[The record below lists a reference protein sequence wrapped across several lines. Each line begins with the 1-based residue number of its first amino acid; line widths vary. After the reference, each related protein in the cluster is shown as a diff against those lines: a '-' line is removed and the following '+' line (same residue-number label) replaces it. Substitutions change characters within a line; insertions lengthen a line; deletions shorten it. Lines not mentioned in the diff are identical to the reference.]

1 MNIIR
6 VRLATAIHIPR
17 RGLEEAAC
25 LYQEYNKII
34 LGAYGTRINLL
45 SYSPTHF
52 YVRTTWGNPV
62 PVHQT
67 LWGDYE

>member
-6 VRLATAIHIPR
+6 VRLATAIHIPCR
-17 RGLEEAAC
+17 DPREAAYLHC
-25 LYQEYNKII
+25 AYGQSV

-45 SYSPTHF
+45 SYSPAHF
-52 YVRTTWGNPV
+52 YVHTTWGNPI